1 MKKYSYDMLVEDLMM
16 GREVEFEYKEKLCIF
31 INDKKGR
38 VFVCD
43 NEIKSNYYKNV
54 IELLENIKL
63 DDITIKE
70 IFENTLYN
78 ADTLYIL

>member
-1 MKKYSYDMLVEDLMM
+1 MKKYSYDMLVEDLIM
-16 GREVEFEYKEKLCIF
+16 GREVEFEYKENLCIF
-31 INDKKGR
+31 INDEKGR

-54 IELLENIKL
+54 IKLLENVKL